1 MFPAVPGPVR
11 GLTKMDDH
19 LRQQIA
25 TEAARLLL
33 RGKEQDFTAARKRA
47 ARWLKRRKLRRED
60 MPSNAEVQVQMY
72 ALSGVMAAE
81 RDPAVAWQTRQFA
94 GQLMDLLS
102 DLQPRARGAVLD
114 GCATLGAEI
123 VVSVIG
129 PRDMVAGRLKAAR
142 LTVRAVPIDESRSD
156 SSALWQIH
164 LPQPFPALVEGRS
177 DIETEG
183 YTPDELRGVLQ
194 STPSA
199 AIEIPTD
206 DHPDAFEVFGMLIE
220 PLARVALDPEY
231 HPEGDAL
238 YHTLQVFELGLQE
251 RPYDEEFLLACL
263 LHDAGLA
270 INPRHPVVSVID
282 ALGTL
287 ITDRTRELI
296 ELRPVAT
303 EYLRTVQCPQRLRK
317 SEEFEDAVLLA
328 RLDRAGRVPGTKVRT
343 LAEALDFIREIAAE
357 WDE

>member
-1 MFPAVPGPVR
+1 
-11 GLTKMDDH
+11 MDDH

-81 RDPAVAWQTRQFA
+81 RDPAVAWQLRHFA
-94 GQLMDLLS
+94 GQLLDLLE
-102 DLQPRARGAVLD
+102 DLQPYAHGAVMN
-114 GCATLGAEI
+114 GCATPGAEI
-123 VVSVIG
+123 GISVLGSRDVVL
-129 PRDMVAGRLKAAR
+129 PRLKAAGLSAR
-142 LTVRAVPIDESRSD
+142 TVPTASENT
-156 SSALWQIH
+156 LWQLY
-164 LPQPFPALVEGRS
+164 LPQPFPTVIEGRS
-177 DIETEG
+177 ADVIPAGFTRAALQQVLET
-183 YTPDELRGVLQ
+183 
-194 STPSA
+194 TPSA
-199 AIEIPTD
+199 ATEIPTD
-206 DHPDAFEVFGMLIE
+206 EHPDALSVFEMLIE
-220 PLARVALDPEY
+220 PLGRVMLDPDF

-238 YHTLQVFELGLQE
+238 YHTLQVFELGLHE

-270 INPRHPVVSVID
+270 INPKHPVLSVID

-287 ITDRTRELI
+287 ITPRTRTLI
-296 ELRPVAT
+296 ELRPVAS
-303 EYLRTVQCPQRLRK
+303 EYLRTGECPRSLRK

-328 RLDRAGRVPGTKVRT
+328 RLDRAARVPGAKVRS
-343 LAEALDFIREIAAE
+343 LAEAIELVRNLAEE
-357 WDE
+357 WDDEDGN

>member
-1 MFPAVPGPVR
+1 MLVETGPER
-11 GLTKMDDH
+11 GLDVMDDH

-72 ALSGVMAAE
+72 ALSGVMASE
-81 RDPAVAWQTRQFA
+81 RDPAVAWQMRHFA
-94 GQLMDLLS
+94 GQLMELLS
-102 DLQPRARGAVLD
+102 DLQPLARGAVLD

-123 VVSVIG
+123 LVTVNGAREVV
-129 PRDMVAGRLKAAR
+129 ANRLKAAG
-142 LTVRAVPIDESRSD
+142 LPVRNVPILHADSDESG
-156 SSALWQIH
+156 LWRLH
-164 LPQPFPALVEGRS
+164 LSQPFPAMIEGRGS
-177 DIETEG
+177 DAATG
-183 YTPDELRGVLQ
+183 YSREQLQDVLQ
-194 STPSA
+194 STPSSA
-199 AIEIPTD
+199 AEVPTD
-206 DHPDAFEVFGMLIE
+206 EHPDAFRVFEMLIE
-220 PLARVALDPEY
+220 SLERVALDPEY

-238 YHTLQVFELGLQE
+238 YHTLQVFELGVQE

-270 INPRHPVVSVID
+270 INPRHPVLSVID

-287 ITDRTRELI
+287 ITDRTRTLI
-296 ELRPVAT
+296 ELRPVAA
-303 EYLRTVQCPQRLRK
+303 EYLRTGDCPRSLRK
-317 SEEFEDAVLLA
+317 SEEFDDAVLLA
-328 RLDRAGRVPGTKVRT
+328 RLDRSGRVPGTAVRT
-343 LAEALDFIREIAAE
+343 LSEALDFIRNLATE

>member
-1 MFPAVPGPVR
+1 
-11 GLTKMDDH
+11 MDES

-33 RGKEQDFTAARKRA
+33 RGKEHDFTAARKRA

-72 ALSGVMAAE
+72 ALSGVMASE
-81 RDPAVAWQTRQFA
+81 RDPAVAWQMRHFA
-94 GQLMDLLS
+94 GQLMDLLA
-102 DLQPRARGAVLD
+102 DFQPRAQGAVLD

-123 VVSVIG
+123 ALTVLA
-129 PRDMVAGRLKAAR
+129 PRDVISGRLKAAG
-142 LTVRAVPIDESRSD
+142 LTVRTVPAADTSD
-156 SSALWQIH
+156 TSLWQ
-164 LPQPFPALVEGRS
+164 LQLVRPFPTLIEGRGG
-177 DIETEG
+177 D
-183 YTPDELRGVLQ
+183 TPSGLSREQLRELLQ

-199 AIEIPTD
+199 APEIPTD
-206 DHPDAFEVFGMLIE
+206 EHPDAFSVFEMLIE
-220 PLARVALDPEY
+220 PLARVALDPDY

-270 INPRHPVVSVID
+270 INPKHPVLSVID
-282 ALGTL
+282 AVGTL

-296 ELRPVAT
+296 ELRPVAS
-303 EYLRTVQCPQRLRK
+303 EYLRTGTCPQRLRK

-328 RLDRAGRVPGTKVRT
+328 RLDRAGRVPGTPVRA
-343 LAEALDFIREIAAE
+343 LAEALDFIRNLATE
-357 WDE
+357 WDEDEGP

>member
-1 MFPAVPGPVR
+1 
-11 GLTKMDDH
+11 MDDH

-25 TEAARLLL
+25 IEAARLLL
-33 RGKEQDFTAARKRA
+33 RGKEHDFTAARKRA

-72 ALSGVMAAE
+72 ALSGVMASE
-81 RDPAVAWQTRQFA
+81 RDPAVAWQMRSFA
-94 GQLMDLLS
+94 AQLMELLA
-102 DLQPRARGAVLD
+102 DFQPRAQGAVLD

-123 VVSVIG
+123 IVTVIG
-129 PRDMVAGRLKAAR
+129 PRDVIASRLKSAG
-142 LTVRAVPIDESRSD
+142 LSVRNVVDSDETG
-156 SSALWQIH
+156 LWQ
-164 LPQPFPALVEGRS
+164 LQLSQPFPTLIEGRGS
-177 DIETEG
+177 EISTGLTREQ
-183 YTPDELRGVLQ
+183 LQAVLQ

-199 AIEIPTD
+199 APEIPTD
-206 DHPDAFEVFGMLIE
+206 EHPDAFSVFEMLIE
-220 PLARVALDPEY
+220 PLARVPLDPEY

-238 YHTLQVFELGLQE
+238 YHTLQVFELGVQE

-270 INPRHPVVSVID
+270 INPKHPVLSVID

-296 ELRPVAT
+296 ELRPVAA
-303 EYLRTVQCPQRLRK
+303 EYLRTGECPRSLRK

-328 RLDRAGRVPGTKVRT
+328 RLDRAGRVPGTTVRT
-343 LAEALDFIREIAAE
+343 LSEALDFVRNLDAE
-357 WDE
+357 WEE

>member
-1 MFPAVPGPVR
+1 
-11 GLTKMDDH
+11 MDEN

-33 RGKEQDFTAARKRA
+33 RGKETDFTAARKRA
-47 ARWLKRRKLRRED
+47 ARWLKRRKLHRED

-72 ALSGVMAAE
+72 ALSGVMASE

-94 GQLMDLLS
+94 SQLMDLLQ
-102 DLQPRARGAVLD
+102 DLQPLAHGTVLD

-123 VVSVIG
+123 IVSVMG
-129 PRDMVAGRLKAAR
+129 ARDVVAARLKAAG
-142 LTVRAVPIDESRSD
+142 LTFRAMPQSEPTMSPSP
-156 SSALWQIH
+156 LWQLYI
-164 LPQPFPALVEGRS
+164 PQPFPALIEGRV
-177 DIETEG
+177 DIETSG
-183 YTPDELRGVLQ
+183 YTLDQLRDVLQ

-199 AIEIPTD
+199 AMDVPTD
-206 DHPDAFEVFGMLIE
+206 EHPDAYGVFELLIE

-238 YHTLQVFELGLQE
+238 YHTLQVFELGLHE

-270 INPRHPVVSVID
+270 INPRHPVLSVID

-296 ELRPVAT
+296 ELRPIAT
-303 EYLRTVQCPQRLRK
+303 EYLRTGQCPQRLRK

-328 RLDRAGRVPGTKVRT
+328 RLDRAGRVPGTPVRS
-343 LAEALDFIREIAAE
+343 LSEALEFVRNLGSE
-357 WDE
+357 WED

>member
-1 MFPAVPGPVR
+1 
-11 GLTKMDDH
+11 MDDH

-81 RDPAVAWQTRQFA
+81 RDPAVAWQLRHFA
-94 GQLMDLLS
+94 GQLLDLLE
-102 DLQPRARGAVLD
+102 DLQPAARGAVMD
-114 GCATLGAEI
+114 GCATPGAEI
-123 VVSVIG
+123 IVTVVG
-129 PRDMVAGRLKAAR
+129 PRDVVSTRLKSAGMI
-142 LTVRAVPIDESRSD
+142 VRSLPVTTDDPEHA
-156 SSALWQIH
+156 ALWR
-164 LPQPFPALVEGRS
+164 LYLAQPFPTVIEGRAS
-177 DIETEG
+177 DRPAVGFSREELERLLET
-183 YTPDELRGVLQ
+183 
-194 STPSA
+194 TPSA
-199 AIEIPTD
+199 ATEIPSD
-206 DHPDAFEVFGMLIE
+206 EHPDAFSVFEMLIE

-238 YHTLQVFELGLQE
+238 YHTLQVFELGLRE

-270 INPRHPVVSVID
+270 INPKHPVLSVID

-287 ITDRTRELI
+287 ITTRTRTLI
-296 ELRPVAT
+296 ELRPVAA
-303 EYLRTVQCPQRLRK
+303 EYLRSGECPRSLRK

-328 RLDRAGRVPGTKVRT
+328 RLDRAARVPGTMVRT
-343 LAEALDFIREIAAE
+343 LPEALDLIRRLAIE
-357 WDE
+357 WEDDAD

>member
-1 MFPAVPGPVR
+1 
-11 GLTKMDDH
+11 MDEN

-72 ALSGVMAAE
+72 ALSGVLAAE
-81 RDPAVAWQTRQFA
+81 RDPAVAWQLRHFA
-94 GQLMDLLS
+94 GQLMDFLS

-123 VVSVIG
+123 VVSVVG
-129 PRDMVAGRLKAAR
+129 PRDVVAGRLKAAG
-142 LTVRAVPIDESRSD
+142 LTVRTVSLSD
-156 SSALWQIH
+156 SVSEVPVLWQLH
-164 LPQPFPALVEGRS
+164 LSQPFPAVVEGRGS
-177 DIETEG
+177 DAPSG
-183 YTPDELRGVLQ
+183 YSREELQDVLQ

-199 AIEIPTD
+199 ATEIPTD
-206 DHPDAFEVFGMLIE
+206 EHPDAFSIFEMLIE
-220 PLARVALDPEY
+220 PLARISLDPEY

-270 INPRHPVVSVID
+270 INPRHPVLSVID

-287 ITDRTRELI
+287 ITERTRELI
-296 ELRPVAT
+296 ELRPVAA
-303 EYLRTVQCPQRLRK
+303 EYLRTGQCPQRLRK

-328 RLDRAGRVPGTKVRT
+328 RLDRAGRVPGTQVRT
-343 LAEALDFIREIAAE
+343 LPEALDFIRQLATE

>member
-1 MFPAVPGPVR
+1 
-11 GLTKMDDH
+11 MDEN

-72 ALSGVMAAE
+72 ALSGVMASE
-81 RDPAVAWQTRQFA
+81 RDPAVAWQMRSFA
-94 GQLMDLLS
+94 GQLMDLLA
-102 DLQPRARGAVLD
+102 DLQPCARGAVLD

-123 VVSVIG
+123 VVSVVG
-129 PRDMVAGRLKAAR
+129 SRDVVAGRLKAAGLSVR
-142 LTVRAVPIDESRSD
+142 TVSVTASGSEV
-156 SSALWQIH
+156 SALWQLQI
-164 LPQPFPALVEGRS
+164 PQPFPALVEGRGS
-177 DIETEG
+177 GGEVSG
-183 YTPDELRGVLQ
+183 YSPQELRDVLH
-194 STPSA
+194 STPSSA
-199 AIEIPTD
+199 AEIPTD
-206 DHPDAFEVFGMLIE
+206 EHPDAFSVFEMLIE
-220 PLARVALDPEY
+220 PLARVSLDPEY

-270 INPRHPVVSVID
+270 INPRHPVLSVID

-287 ITDRTRELI
+287 ITERTRDLI
-296 ELRPVAT
+296 ELRPIAA
-303 EYLRTVQCPQRLRK
+303 EYLRTGQCPQRLRK

-328 RLDRAGRVPGTKVRT
+328 KLDRAGRVPGTRVRT
-343 LAEALDFIREIAAE
+343 LPAALDFIRQLATE

>member
-1 MFPAVPGPVR
+1 
-11 GLTKMDDH
+11 MDEN

-25 TEAARLLL
+25 IEAARLLL

-81 RDPAVAWQTRQFA
+81 RDPAVIRQMRHFTVEMM
-94 GQLMDLLS
+94 GLLS
-102 DLQPRARGAVLD
+102 DLRPVARGAVLD
-114 GCATLGAEI
+114 GCATRGAEI
-123 VVSVIG
+123 VVSTMG
-129 PRDMVAGRLKAAR
+129 PRDVVAGRLKDAG
-142 LTVRAVPIDESRSD
+142 LTVRPVTVSGAESEE
-156 SSALWQIH
+156 SALWQLH
-164 LPQPFPALVEGRS
+164 VAQPFPTLVEGRGGAEVS
-177 DIETEG
+177 GCAME
-183 YTPDELRGVLQ
+183 ELRQLLEA
-194 STPSA
+194 TPVA
-199 AIEIPTD
+199 TAIPTD
-206 DHPDAFEVFGMLIE
+206 EHPDAFSVFEMLIE
-220 PLARVALDPEY
+220 PLAKVNLDPDY

-270 INPRHPVVSVID
+270 INSRHPVLSVID
-282 ALGTL
+282 AVGTL
-287 ITDRTRELI
+287 ITDRTRDLI

-303 EYLRTVQCPQRLRK
+303 EYLRTGQCPQRLRK

-328 RLDRAGRVPGTKVRT
+328 RLDRAGRIPGTSVRS
-343 LAEALDFIREIAAE
+343 LSEALDFVRNLSTE
-357 WDE
+357 WED